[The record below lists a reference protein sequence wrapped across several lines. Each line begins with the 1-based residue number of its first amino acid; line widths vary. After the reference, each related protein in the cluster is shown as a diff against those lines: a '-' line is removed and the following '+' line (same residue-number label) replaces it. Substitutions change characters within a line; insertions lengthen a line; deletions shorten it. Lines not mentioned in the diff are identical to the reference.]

1 MRHAFAEES
10 VLLLTR
16 RGPAGDKPDEGGQ
29 ESGSPEDL
37 APGEPG
43 FYNIGLGLDVCGIT
57 YVCGACDM

>member
-1 MRHAFAEES
+1 M
-10 VLLLTR
+10 LLLTR
-16 RGPAGDKPDEGGQ
+16 RGPAGDKPGEGGQ
-29 ESGSPEDL
+29 ESACPEDL